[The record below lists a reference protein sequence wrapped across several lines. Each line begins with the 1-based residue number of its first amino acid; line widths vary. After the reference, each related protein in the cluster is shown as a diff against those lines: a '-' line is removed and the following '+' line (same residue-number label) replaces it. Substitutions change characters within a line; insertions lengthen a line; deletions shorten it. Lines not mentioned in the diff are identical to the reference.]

1 MAGIVAAYEE
11 PDNLSVYLLIFEI
24 EYFEHILPNCQD
36 VYKRQEFPPF
46 WPSNLICG
54 GIPKDTK
61 KPANSQ
67 YFVYELVG

>member
-1 MAGIVAAYEE
+1 MTRCICSTAYIFFYNIKFCKAESRV
-11 PDNLSVYLLIFEI
+11 NFRNILYLSHIF
-24 EYFEHILPNCQD
+24 
-36 VYKRQEFPPF
+36 VGEFPPF
-46 WPSNLICG
+46 WIPNLICG